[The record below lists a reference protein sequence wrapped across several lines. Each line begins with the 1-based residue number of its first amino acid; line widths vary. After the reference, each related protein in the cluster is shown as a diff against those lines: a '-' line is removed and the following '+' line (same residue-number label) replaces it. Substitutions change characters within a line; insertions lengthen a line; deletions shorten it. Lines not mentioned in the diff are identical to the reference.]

1 MFGVDELGMD
11 LGTSTLHIVVRGK
24 GIVLSE
30 PAYVAYDRQTRNVV
44 AVGEEARRMYGR
56 TPAGL
61 IVERP
66 LRDGRIRSF
75 DLVSKML
82 RYFMR
87 KVIGKRA
94 TFRPKLLLAL
104 PGGMA
109 PSERQTLVDV
119 LVDAGV
125 RSVVPVDE
133 SVASAIGAGMRIDQ
147 PYGRMNIDI
156 GGGRTNVSVFSFGHQ
171 IVWDILNVGGD
182 RFDDAII
189 DYLRKK
195 HNLLIGARTAEE
207 LKIDIGSARMR
218 GVKLEMDA
226 CGRSLVSGLPR
237 AVTVSSEEMIE
248 ALDEPLR
255 DLMSA
260 LHRMIERTPPEL
272 ASDIFDEGITLSGGG
287 AHPVVAAGT
296 LCLCQRL
303 LAAAGK
309 LQQAGQGSGPGGIQP
324 GGLRGAAQLVRILFP
339 QLFQQAGAGIL
350 RHAQCVEQAEQIA
363 HVADFQHPR
372 GPQLGQALRCQP
384 DRLLH
389 LCFPHRA
396 QHLKAHLGDLLEGV
410 ALCRGA
416 VDVFVVVV
424 AQRLAGGGL
433 RRFGNGEGHVRLESQ
448 QTAVQVGEGDDLF
461 RRKKAAVG
469 LIQAV
474 LLKPA
479 HVVLAAPC
487 GLVQRPQ
494 CKGGTLLGL
503 QRRKIKFH
511 VGSPLFFLHHP
522 APVLPAGGCGAFRT
536 QWAHPGVFCL
546 YFTLSW

>member
-156 GGGRTNVSVFSFGHQ
+156 GGGTYVH
-171 IVWDILNVGGD
+171 
-182 RFDDAII
+182 
-189 DYLRKK
+189 
-195 HNLLIGARTAEE
+195 
-207 LKIDIGSARMR
+207 
-218 GVKLEMDA
+218 
-226 CGRSLVSGLPR
+226 
-237 AVTVSSEEMIE
+237 
-248 ALDEPLR
+248 
-255 DLMSA
+255 
-260 LHRMIERTPPEL
+260 
-272 ASDIFDEGITLSGGG
+272 GI
-287 AHPVVAAGT
+287 
-296 LCLCQRL
+296 
-303 LAAAGK
+303 
-309 LQQAGQGSGPGGIQP
+309 PGGVAFGASMP
-324 GGLRGAAQLVRILFP
+324 GFVSNLHGPDERVN
-339 QLFQQAGAGIL
+339 
-350 RHAQCVEQAEQIA
+350 
-363 HVADFQHPR
+363 VAD
-372 GPQLGQALRCQP
+372 
-384 DRLLH
+384 LLTAAMIYTQVI
-389 LCFPHRA
+389 L
-396 QHLKAHLGDLLEGV
+396 
-410 ALCRGA
+410 
-416 VDVFVVVV
+416 DVC
-424 AQRLAGGGL
+424 
-433 RRFGNGEGHVRLESQ
+433 GE
-448 QTAVQVGEGDDLF
+448 
-461 RRKKAAVG
+461 
-469 LIQAV
+469 
-474 LLKPA
+474 
-479 HVVLAAPC
+479 
-487 GLVQRPQ
+487 
-494 CKGGTLLGL
+494 
-503 QRRKIKFH
+503 
-511 VGSPLFFLHHP
+511 
-522 APVLPAGGCGAFRT
+522 
-536 QWAHPGVFCL
+536 
-546 YFTLSW
+546 

>member
-156 GGGRTNVSVFSFGHQ
+156 GGGRTNVSVFTFGHQ

-287 AHPVVAAGT
+287 A
-296 LCLCQRL
+296 
-303 LAAAGK
+303 
-309 LQQAGQGSGPGGIQP
+309 
-324 GGLRGAAQLVRILFP
+324 
-339 QLFQQAGAGIL
+339 QLFGLDGVISDQLKIRTTLADEPDL
-350 RHAQCVEQAEQIA
+350 CVA
-363 HVADFQHPR
+363 HGLSELIDDEERYENIDLVSGSRSD
-372 GPQLGQALRCQP
+372 L
-384 DRLLH
+384 
-389 LCFPHRA
+389 
-396 QHLKAHLGDLLEGV
+396 LGDE
-410 ALCRGA
+410 
-416 VDVFVVVV
+416 
-424 AQRLAGGGL
+424 
-433 RRFGNGEGHVRLESQ
+433 
-448 QTAVQVGEGDDLF
+448 
-461 RRKKAAVG
+461 
-469 LIQAV
+469 
-474 LLKPA
+474 
-479 HVVLAAPC
+479 
-487 GLVQRPQ
+487 
-494 CKGGTLLGL
+494 
-503 QRRKIKFH
+503 
-511 VGSPLFFLHHP
+511 
-522 APVLPAGGCGAFRT
+522 
-536 QWAHPGVFCL
+536 
-546 YFTLSW
+546 

>member
-30 PAYVAYDRQTRNVV
+30 PAYVAYDRQNRNVV

-82 RYFMR
+82 RYCMR

-94 TFRPKLLLAL
+94 AFRPKLLLAL

-109 PSERQTLVDV
+109 PSEQQTLVDV

-133 SVASAIGAGMRIDQ
+133 GVASAIGAGMRIDQ

-171 IVWDILNVGGD
+171 IVWDILSVGGD
-182 RFDDAII
+182 RFDDAIS

-237 AVTVSSEEMIE
+237 AVTVNSEEMIE

-255 DLMSA
+255 DLINA

-287 AHPVVAAGT
+287 A
-296 LCLCQRL
+296 
-303 LAAAGK
+303 
-309 LQQAGQGSGPGGIQP
+309 
-324 GGLRGAAQLVRILFP
+324 
-339 QLFQQAGAGIL
+339 QLFGLDGVISDQL
-350 RHAQCVEQAEQIA
+350 RIRTTLADEPDLCVA
-363 HVADFQHPR
+363 H
-372 GPQLGQALRCQP
+372 GLSALIDDP
-384 DRLLH
+384 DRYENIDLVSGS
-389 LCFPHRA
+389 RS
-396 QHLKAHLGDLLEGV
+396 DLLEDAKSGCG
-410 ALCRGA
+410 LDGA
-416 VDVFVVVV
+416 V
-424 AQRLAGGGL
+424 
-433 RRFGNGEGHVRLESQ
+433 
-448 QTAVQVGEGDDLF
+448 
-461 RRKKAAVG
+461 
-469 LIQAV
+469 
-474 LLKPA
+474 
-479 HVVLAAPC
+479 PC
-487 GLVQRPQ
+487 GKSRAESAQGFRDDGSGRR
-494 CKGGTLLGL
+494 CGGD
-503 QRRKIKFH
+503 
-511 VGSPLFFLHHP
+511 
-522 APVLPAGGCGAFRT
+522 
-536 QWAHPGVFCL
+536 
-546 YFTLSW
+546 